1 MSEMTSWD
9 GLVDVDVITETWS
22 HVKKRASDVINL
34 GAKKNTFG
42 TEHNEL
48 YLERLNL
55 PKMLR

>member
-1 MSEMTSWD
+1 MTSWD